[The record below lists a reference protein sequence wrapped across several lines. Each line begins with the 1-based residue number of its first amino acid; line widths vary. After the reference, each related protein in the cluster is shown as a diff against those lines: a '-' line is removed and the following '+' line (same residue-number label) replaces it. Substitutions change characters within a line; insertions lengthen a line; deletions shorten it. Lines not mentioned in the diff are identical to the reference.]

1 MQGQNKSKSKSENK
15 SKSKS
20 KSENKSKS
28 KNKSKN
34 KSKSENKGPAP
45 RCSAKE
51 KAKDYGVRRQSV
63 AATALWPCAER
74 LQSLTKRA
82 EEIR

>member
-1 MQGQNKSKSKSENK
+1 MLPSYQGLAN
-15 SKSKS
+15 
-20 KSENKSKS
+20 
-28 KNKSKN
+28 
-34 KSKSENKGPAP
+34 AP
-45 RCSAKE
+45 VRRIPNLILAGRWAGFRPVQRCFAKE

-82 EEIR
+82 EEIRYDTESATIS